1 MAAGDVFNQGVT
13 GTAQNAYFSIQPS
26 SGTEC
31 VIHNIS
37 HSTDAVLEFY
47 DGTTAV
53 TVDTQTGSGAWM
65 GMFLHCTNSK
75 YYRVKNT
82 NASSNDI
89 CCDGVVTKAA

>member
-1 MAAGDVFNQGVT
+1 MVAGDRYQQGVT
-13 GTAQNAYFSIQPS
+13 AVAQNAYFNIQPA

-31 VIHNIS
+31 VIHNII
-37 HSTDAVLEFY
+37 HSADAVLEWY

-53 TVDTQTGSGAWM
+53 TVDTQYGNGAWM
-65 GMFLHCTNSK
+65 GMHLHCTNSK

-82 NASSNDI
+82 NALSNNI